1 MTKEILYHLS
11 HTDLDGYGCQMV
23 VKFFQ
28 DNYRLYH
35 SIRYYNA
42 DYGNDLSN
50 KLKEVVNDI
59 ANVMVNDSVID
70 NATLLITD
78 LNLSMED
85 ADWLE
90 ECRTKMGFNLVLLD
104 HHLSGGDVAE
114 KYSTWYKLSLSG
126 NSATYLTYDFC
137 KHSCQEWGEVETIPS
152 STNTRDIKFLVE
164 IIDAY
169 DTWKDDRYS
178 FHIGKILTAYLKMMK
193 YLLPYKLVS
202 ETYRPIFIDY
212 LLRLSSEFPKGL
224 NGNHELT
231 IKNDLG
237 YSNNIQIQY
246 EIVAFDRL
254 AYTGVYTAISDYY
267 EKLNGGVVTGFI
279 TPIVTD
285 IVEGAYNRVCD
296 PMPVMV
302 ENMIADEIAEH
313 FLLDELREYSIV
325 DDQGHVLGF
334 YLTPVHIS
342 SGVMNRVLK
351 RTYLDGIVVANN
363 INNPTC
369 SIRSLGDFDVSSIAK
384 KLGGGGHL
392 NAAGFKVNL
401 TLASGLPK
409 SNIIQLKLHVENAIK
424 G

>member
-35 SIRYYNA
+35 SVRYYNA

-50 KLKEVVNDI
+50 KLREIVND
-59 ANVMVNDSVID
+59 MVVENT
-70 NATLLITD
+70 TLLITD

-104 HHLSGGDVAE
+104 HHLSGADVAE

-152 STNTRDIKFLVE
+152 PTNTKDIKFLVD
-164 IIDAY
+164 IINAY

-178 FHIGKILTAYLKMMK
+178 FYIGKILTAYHNMLKHF
-193 YLLPYKLVS
+193 LPYKLVPD
-202 ETYRPIFIDY
+202 TYRAVFIEY
-212 LLRLSSEFPKGL
+212 LLRLSSELPKEL
-224 NGNHELT
+224 NDNHDLT
-231 IKNDLG
+231 INDDLDYG
-237 YSNNIQIQY
+237 SSSYIERDI
-246 EIVAFDRL
+246 EVFDYV
-254 AYTGVYTAISDYY
+254 AYTGIYGAISDYY
-267 EKLNGGVVTGFI
+267 EKLNGDVGGS
-279 TPIVTD
+279 
-285 IVEGAYNRVCD
+285 
-296 PMPVMV
+296 MPVMV
-302 ENMIADEIAEH
+302 EDIVADEIAEH

-325 DDQGHVLGF
+325 DDQGHILGF

-342 SGVMNRVLK
+342 SGVMNKVLK
-351 RTYLDGIVVANN
+351 KTYLDGIVVANN